1 MHAISTFFAVCVLYQ
16 KLVIKKLYPS
26 VVLLSL
32 YHVKELPGEHVKTG
46 FLDATCFCFFSSG
59 EESEKV
65 IFLEI
70 LRFLLPLV
78 PGPLFE

>member
-32 YHVKELPGEHVKTG
+32 YHVKELPGEHVKTP
-46 FLDATCFCFFSSG
+46 
-59 EESEKV
+59 
-65 IFLEI
+65 I
-70 LRFLLPLV
+70 LGVMLLPIWR
-78 PGPLFE
+78 PDFEYQSLAGLYVKHS